1 MPLALLAVDPL
12 AMLKWFHFLLLAMA
26 GGGAIVALLLSG
38 FESDRPD
45 LQGLAATVWKRT
57 TTWGFRLAVLVG
69 IGALTWKMHTGD
81 RPFATFNYL
90 HIKLLLV
97 FFLLA
102 CAEMAPKMLVRGKRG
117 AAMVALLLFMA
128 TSFVVYNKDL
138 FAPKGAAASAA
149 LRAPAQALPAK

>member
-1 MPLALLAVDPL
+1 MPLALLSIDPL
-12 AMLKWFHFLLLAMA
+12 AMLKWFHFLVLAMA

-57 TTWGFRLAVLVG
+57 ATWGFRLAVLIG
-69 IGALTWKMHTGD
+69 IAMLFLKMSQGD
-81 RPFATFNYL
+81 KPFATFNYL
-90 HIKLLLV
+90 HIKLVLV

-102 CAEMAPKMLVRGKRG
+102 CSEMAPKMLAKGKRG

-128 TSFVVYNKDL
+128 TAFVVYNKDL
-138 FAPKGAAASAA
+138 FAPKTATAPMASA
-149 LRAPAQALPAK
+149 LVK

>member
-1 MPLALLAVDPL
+1 MPLALLSVDPL

-38 FESDRPD
+38 FESERPD

-57 TTWGFRLAVLVG
+57 TTWGLRLALIVG
-69 IGALTWKMHTGD
+69 ILMLTLKIQQGE
-81 RPFATFNYL
+81 RPFAAFNYL

-102 CAEMAPKMLVRGKRG
+102 CAEMAPRMLARGKRG
-117 AAMVALLLFMA
+117 AAMLALLLFMA
-128 TSFVVYNKDL
+128 TSFVVYNKEL
-138 FAPKGAAASAA
+138 FAPKA
-149 LRAPAQALPAK
+149 APATQENNFSAPIR

>member
-1 MPLALLAVDPL
+1 MSLALLSIDPL

-38 FESDRPD
+38 FESERPD

-57 TTWGFRLAVLVG
+57 ATWGFRIAVLVG
-69 IGALTWKMHTGD
+69 ILMLSLVWQRDGN
-81 RPFATFNYL
+81 PFKQFNYL

-102 CAEMAPKMLVRGKRG
+102 TAEMAPRMLAKGKRG
-117 AAMVALLLFMA
+117 AAMIALLLFMA
-128 TSFVVYNKDL
+128 TTFVVYNKDL
-138 FAPKGAAASAA
+138 FAPKTAAAPVVSA
-149 LRAPAQALPAK
+149 LAK

>member
-1 MPLALLAVDPL
+1 MPLALLSIDPI

-26 GGGAIVALLLSG
+26 GGGAIVALLRSG

-57 TTWGFRLAVLVG
+57 ATWGFRIAVVIG
-69 IGALTWKMHTGD
+69 ILLLTLKIQAGD
-81 RPFATFNYL
+81 KPFAAFNYL

-102 CAEMAPKMLVRGKRG
+102 TAEMAPKMLAKGKRG
-117 AAMVALLLFMA
+117 AAMVAILLFAA

-138 FAPKGAAASAA
+138 FAPKT
-149 LRAPAQALPAK
+149 APVAQAK

>member
-1 MPLALLAVDPL
+1 MPLALLAIDPL
-12 AMLKWFHFLLLAMA
+12 AMLKWFHFLVLAMA

-57 TTWGFRLAVLVG
+57 ATWGFRLAVLIG
-69 IGALTWKMHTGD
+69 IAMLFLKMSQGD
-81 RPFATFNYL
+81 KPFATFNYL

-102 CAEMAPKMLVRGKRG
+102 TAEMAPKMLAKGKRG
-117 AAMVALLLFMA
+117 AAMIALLLFMA
-128 TSFVVYNKDL
+128 TAFVVYNKDL
-138 FAPKGAAASAA
+138 FAPKTAGAPQASA
-149 LRAPAQALPAK
+149 LVK

>member
-1 MPLALLAVDPL
+1 MPLALLSIDPI
-12 AMLKWFHFLLLAMA
+12 AMLKWFHFLVLAMA

-38 FESDRPD
+38 FETERPD

-57 TTWGFRLAVLVG
+57 ATWGFRLALIV
-69 IGALTWKMHTGD
+69 GALLLTLKIQAGD
-81 RPFATFNYL
+81 KPFASFNYL

-102 CAEMAPKMLVRGKRG
+102 MAEMAPKMLAKGKRG
-117 AAMVALLLFMA
+117 AAMVALLLFAA

-138 FAPKGAAASAA
+138 FAPKTAAA
-149 LRAPAQALPAK
+149 PVAQAK

>member
-1 MPLALLAVDPL
+1 MPLALLSIDPL
-12 AMLKWFHFLLLAMA
+12 AMLKWFHFLVLAMA

-38 FESDRPD
+38 FETERPD

-57 TTWGFRLAVLVG
+57 ATWGFRLALVIG
-69 IGALTWKMHTGD
+69 ILILMLKIQAGD
-81 RPFATFNYL
+81 KPFASFNYL

-102 CAEMAPKMLVRGKRG
+102 MAEMAPKMLAKGKRG
-117 AAMVALLLFMA
+117 AAMVALLLFAA

-138 FAPKGAAASAA
+138 FAPKTAAA
-149 LRAPAQALPAK
+149 PVAQAK